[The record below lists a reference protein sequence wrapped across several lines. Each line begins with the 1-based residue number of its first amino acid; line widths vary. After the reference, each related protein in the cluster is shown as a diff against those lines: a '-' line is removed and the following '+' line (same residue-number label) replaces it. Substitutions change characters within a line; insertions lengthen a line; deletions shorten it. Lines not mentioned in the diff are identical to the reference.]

1 MKTVKLRRV
10 GNSFVFTVPKELINI
25 HHSNHPLPFWEWGGN
40 HTLLFRLPYFLFYH
54 IFDKNADLLL
64 YFFATSILSV
74 NSFIAS
80 IPSFV
85 TDDTR
90 K

>member
-40 HTLLFRLPYFLFYH
+40 HTLLFRLP
-54 IFDKNADLLL
+54 
-64 YFFATSILSV
+64 
-74 NSFIAS
+74 
-80 IPSFV
+80 
-85 TDDTR
+85 
-90 K
+90 